1 MRKPAGPAD
10 LQRWSE
16 EVARDP
22 GAPSFV
28 PLADAYRRQ
37 GNREA
42 AVLVCLRRLERNPTN
57 VEAHLLLARL
67 YLDNGDRERAHDEWG
82 IALRL
87 DPENFEA
94 HRGIGFVH
102 LERGDFGTARG
113 HLNRA
118 AAVKPGDPAVQE
130 ALSVLA
136 ERLGTPAETANA
148 DAKAHADA
156 DAARGSAAASVP
168 GMAGRPAPSEASA
181 TPAPPSPLHQH
192 AHQHAR
198 LPEPAAAIIQ
208 PAPADVPTDPAE
220 LFAPLRRETPFI
232 GALILD
238 AQGLVLAGSLT
249 QEGGDVEALGAIL
262 SGAIEEAARTAS
274 LLQLGAW
281 HGILMETEQAQLHI
295 TSLPDNLMVLLAARA
310 GAPAGWVV
318 RTAQR
323 ATELGRAFLGGGA

>member
-1 MRKPAGPAD
+1 MRKAAGPAD

-28 PLADAYRRQ
+28 PLADSYRRQ

-42 AVLVCLRRLERNPTN
+42 AVRVVLRGLERNPTN

-118 AAVKPGDPAVQE
+118 AAARPSDPAVQE

-136 ERLGTPAETANA
+136 ERLGGGGAIKAEGKAEGLEGEEVGGLRAQAPQAAPATA
-148 DAKAHADA
+148 
-156 DAARGSAAASVP
+156 
-168 GMAGRPAPSEASA
+168 PAQ
-181 TPAPPSPLHQH
+181 APQPPHPQQPH
-192 AHQHAR
+192 PHPQPQTAF
-198 LPEPAAAIIQ
+198 PAAAIVT
-208 PAPADVPTDPAE
+208 APEAPMTTDPVA
-220 LFAPLRRETPFI
+220 LFDPLKRETPFL
-232 GALILD
+232 GAVILD
-238 AQGLVLAGSLT
+238 AQGLVLAGSLH
-249 QEGGDVEALGAIL
+249 QEGGDAEALGAIL
-262 SGAIEEAARTAS
+262 SGAIEEASRTAA
-274 LLQLGAW
+274 LLNLGAW
-281 HGILMETEQAQLHI
+281 RGIMMETEAAQLHI
-295 TSLPDNLMVLLAARA
+295 TALPDQLMVLMAARA

-323 ATELGRAFLGGGA
+323 ATELSRAFLGGA

>member
-1 MRKPAGPAD
+1 MRKAAAPAD

-28 PLADAYRRQ
+28 PLSDAYRRQ

-42 AVLVCLRRLERNPTN
+42 AVRVCLRGLERNPSN

-67 YLDNGDRERAHDEWG
+67 YLESSDRERAHDEWG

-113 HLNRA
+113 HLTRA
-118 AAVKPGDPAVQE
+118 AASRPDDPAVQE

-136 ERLGTPAETANA
+136 DRLGGAG
-148 DAKAHADA
+148 
-156 DAARGSAAASVP
+156 GSAS
-168 GMAGRPAPSEASA
+168 PAPVESA
-181 TPAPPSPLHQH
+181 TPAPV
-192 AHQHAR
+192 AT
-198 LPEPAAAIIQ
+198 PAQAIA
-208 PAPADVPTDPAE
+208 PAPFATPVPSAPPADAPLPVTTDPTA
-220 LFAPLRRETPFI
+220 LFEPLRRETPFL
-232 GALILD
+232 GAVILD
-238 AQGLVLAGSLT
+238 ANGLVLAGTFS
-249 QEGGDVEALGAIL
+249 QEGGDAEALGAIL
-262 SGAIEEAARTAS
+262 SGAIGEAARTAQ
-274 LLQLGAW
+274 LLQLGSW
-281 HGILMETEQAQLHI
+281 QGMLLETEWAQLHI
-295 TSLPDNLMVLLAARA
+295 TALPDDLMVLLAAHPS
-310 GAPAGWVV
+310 APAGWVL

-323 ATELGRAFLGGGA
+323 ASELSRAFLGGGA